1 MLVVD
6 DEALLRQVLETILS
20 AAGLRVF
27 TACGGE
33 EALVIVEEMGSELD
47 LVILDIT
54 MPGLSGIETRLQI
67 RQQSPA
73 LPIIMSSGHPEEALD
88 QLEDWSTDRDGFIQK
103 PYRNQVLLTTIK
115 KFLLTNRA

>member
-1 MLVVD
+1 
-6 DEALLRQVLETILS
+6 
-20 AAGLRVF
+20 
-27 TACGGE
+27 
-33 EALVIVEEMGSELD
+33 
-47 LVILDIT
+47 T